1 MPIQIF
7 TISIMSVINIVYTV
21 VNSDVHSE
29 DISKTHRSFYLQV
42 VSKVINDI
50 NSRMKITT
58 L

>member
-7 TISIMSVINIVYTV
+7 TVSIISLINTVYTV
-21 VNSDVHSE
+21 LYSDVHSE
-29 DISKTHRSFYLQV
+29 DISKTHRSFHLQV
-42 VSKVINDI
+42 VSKLGNGI